1 MDAQRLRTILNL
13 ALPIIGGM
21 VSQNIFNLVD
31 TAMVGTLGPEAL
43 AAVGVAGFASFMA
56 AATIMGLASGV
67 QAMTARR
74 LGEGREDECAVP
86 LNGGLLLALLIGAPL
101 AAVLFALAPDLFPY
115 LNGDPKVIADGVPY
129 FQARVLAIVAV
140 GMNFAFRGYW
150 TGVSLARLY
159 LSTLVVM
166 HLCNVALNYV
176 LIFGKL
182 GFPALGTTGA
192 GIGTALA
199 TYIGTAIYLTLAL
212 RRARR
217 HGFLERVPR
226 RQSMNAL
233 LRLSIPSAVQQF
245 LFASG
250 MTAFFWIIGQV
261 GTAETAVSNVIVNLL
276 LVVLLPGM
284 GMGLA
289 AMTLV
294 SLALGRGEAD
304 EARRWG
310 FDVAKLAC
318 VVLGVLGLPG
328 IFMPEVLLAG
338 FIHDADTLRL
348 GVAPLRLIGAM
359 MILEAVGLVL
369 MNALLGA
376 GAAHPVMVVSVA
388 SQWLVG
394 LPAAWLVG
402 VHAGLGLFA
411 VWLCFEGYRAINA
424 LALLAIWRRGR
435 WTDIRI

>member
-1 MDAQRLRTILNL
+1 MEAQRLRTILSL
-13 ALPIIGGM
+13 ALPLVGAM

-56 AATIMGLASGV
+56 SATIMGLASGV

-74 LGEGREDECAVP
+74 LGEGREGECAVP
-86 LNGGLLLALLIGAPL
+86 LNGGLLLALLVGAPL
-101 AAVLFALAPDLFPY
+101 AAVLFVLAADLFPY
-115 LNGDPKVIADGVPY
+115 LNADPGVIADGVPY
-129 FQARVLAIVAV
+129 FQARVVAIVAV

-150 TGVSLARLY
+150 TGVSQTRLY

-182 GFPALGTTGA
+182 GFPALGTAGA

-199 TYIGTAIYLTLAL
+199 TYIGTAIYLTLAW

-226 RQSMNAL
+226 RQSMHAL
-233 LRLSIPSAVQQF
+233 LRLSLPSAVQQF

-294 SLALGRGEAD
+294 SLALGQGKAD

-310 FDVAKLAC
+310 FDVTKLAC

-338 FIHDADTLRL
+338 FIHDPDTLRL

-359 MILEAVGLVL
+359 MTLEAVGLVL

-376 GAAHPVMVVSVA
+376 GAAQRVMVASVA

-394 LPAAWLVG
+394 LPAAWLAG
-402 VHAGLGLFA
+402 VYAGYGLFA
-411 VWLCFEGYRAINA
+411 IWVCFEGYRAVNS

>member
-13 ALPIIGGM
+13 ALPIVGGM
-21 VSQNIFNLVD
+21 VSQNILNLVD

-86 LNGGLLLALLIGAPL
+86 LNGGLLLALIIGAPL
-101 AAVLFALAPDLFPY
+101 ALVLFALAPDLFPY
-115 LNGDPKVIADGVPY
+115 LNADPGVIADGVPY
-129 FQARVLAIVAV
+129 FQARVLAIVGV

-150 TGVSLARLY
+150 TGVSLTRLY
-159 LSTLVVM
+159 LITLVVM
-166 HLCNVALNYV
+166 HLCNVVLNYV

-199 TYIGTAIYLTLAL
+199 TYIGTAIYLALAV

-217 HGFLERVPR
+217 HGFLERLPR
-226 RQSMNAL
+226 RLTMNTL

-250 MTAFFWIIGQV
+250 MTVFFWIIGQV

-284 GMGLA
+284 GLGLA

-338 FIHDADTLRL
+338 FIHEPDTLLL
-348 GVAPLRLIGAM
+348 GVAPLRLMGAM
-359 MILEAVGLVL
+359 MIVEAVGLVL

-376 GAAHPVMVVSVA
+376 GAAHQVMVVSVT
-388 SQWLVG
+388 SQWLIG
-394 LPAAWLVG
+394 LPAAWLAG
-402 VHAGLGLFA
+402 AHWGLGLFA
-411 VWLCFEGYRAINA
+411 VWLCFEGYRAVNA
-424 LALLAIWRRGR
+424 LALLAVWLRGR

>member
-1 MDAQRLRTILNL
+1 MDFPRWV
-13 ALPIIGGM
+13 P
-21 VSQNIFNLVD
+21 
-31 TAMVGTLGPEAL
+31 P
-43 AAVGVAGFASFMA
+43 
-56 AATIMGLASGV
+56 
-67 QAMTARR
+67 
-74 LGEGREDECAVP
+74 GR
-86 LNGGLLLALLIGAPL
+86 
-101 AAVLFALAPDLFPY
+101 
-115 LNGDPKVIADGVPY
+115 
-129 FQARVLAIVAV
+129 
-140 GMNFAFRGYW
+140 
-150 TGVSLARLY
+150 
-159 LSTLVVM
+159 
-166 HLCNVALNYV
+166 
-176 LIFGKL
+176 
-182 GFPALGTTGA
+182 

-199 TYIGTAIYLTLAL
+199 TYIGAAIYLILAF

-226 RQSMNAL
+226 RESMNAL

-250 MTAFFWIIGQV
+250 MTVFFWIIGQV

-294 SLALGRGEAD
+294 SLALGEGEVD

-310 FDVAKLAC
+310 WDVTKLAC

-328 IFMPEVLLAG
+328 ILVPEFLLAG
-338 FIHDADTLRL
+338 FIHDPETLRL

-359 MILEAVGLVL
+359 MVLESIGLVL

-376 GAAHPVMVVSVA
+376 GAAHQVMVISVA

-394 LPAAWLVG
+394 LPAAWL
-402 VHAGLGLFA
+402 AGAYAGWGLFA
-411 VWLCFEGYRAINA
+411 VWLCFEGYRALNS
-424 LALLAIWRRGR
+424 LLLLTFWLRGR
-435 WTDIRI
+435 RTDIRI

>member
-1 MDAQRLRTILNL
+1 LDAQRLRTILNL
-13 ALPIIGGM
+13 ALPIVGGM
-21 VSQNIFNLVD
+21 VSQNILSLVD

-86 LNGGLLLALLIGAPL
+86 LNGGLLLALIIGAPL
-101 AAVLFALAPDLFPY
+101 ALVLFALAPDLFPY
-115 LNGDPKVIADGVPY
+115 LNGDPGVIADGVPY
-129 FQARVLAIVAV
+129 FQARVLAIVGV

-150 TGVSLARLY
+150 TGVSLTRLY
-159 LSTLVVM
+159 LITLVVM
-166 HLCNVALNYV
+166 HLCNVVLNYV

-199 TYIGTAIYLTLAL
+199 TYIGTAIYLALAL

-226 RQSMNAL
+226 RLTMNSL

-250 MTAFFWIIGQV
+250 MTVFFWIIGQV

-284 GMGLA
+284 GLGLA

-310 FDVAKLAC
+310 FDVVKLAC
-318 VVLGVLGLPG
+318 VILGMLGLPG

-338 FIHDADTLRL
+338 FIHEPDTLRL
-348 GVAPLRLIGAM
+348 GVAPLRLMGAM
-359 MILEAVGLVL
+359 MIVEAVGLVL

-376 GAAHPVMVVSVA
+376 GAAHQVMVVSVA
-388 SQWLVG
+388 SQWLIG

-402 VHAGLGLFA
+402 AHWGLGLFA
-411 VWLCFEGYRAINA
+411 VWLCFEGYRAVNA
-424 LALLAIWRRGR
+424 LALLAVWLRGR
-435 WTDIRI
+435 WTGIRI

>member
-13 ALPIIGGM
+13 ALPIVGGM
-21 VSQNIFNLVD
+21 VSQNILSLVD

-86 LNGGLLLALLIGAPL
+86 LNGGLLLALIIGAPL
-101 AAVLFALAPDLFPY
+101 ALVLFALAPDLFPY
-115 LNGDPKVIADGVPY
+115 LNGDPGVIADGVPY
-129 FQARVLAIVAV
+129 FQARVLAIVGV

-150 TGVSLARLY
+150 TGVSLTRLY
-159 LSTLVVM
+159 LITLVVM
-166 HLCNVALNYV
+166 HLCNVVLNYV

-199 TYIGTAIYLTLAL
+199 TYIGTAIYLALAL

-226 RQSMNAL
+226 RLTMNSL

-250 MTAFFWIIGQV
+250 MTVFFWIIGQV

-284 GMGLA
+284 GLGLA

-310 FDVAKLAC
+310 FDVVKLAC
-318 VVLGVLGLPG
+318 VILGMLGLPG

-338 FIHDADTLRL
+338 FIHEPDTLRL
-348 GVAPLRLIGAM
+348 GVAPLRLMGAM
-359 MILEAVGLVL
+359 MIVEAVGLVL

-376 GAAHPVMVVSVA
+376 GAAHQVMVVSVA
-388 SQWLVG
+388 SQWLIG

-402 VHAGLGLFA
+402 AHWGLGLFA
-411 VWLCFEGYRAINA
+411 VWLCFEGYRAVNA
-424 LALLAIWRRGR
+424 LALLAVWLRGR
-435 WTDIRI
+435 WTGIRI